1 MKFKLKDL
9 ISIKHGYAFKGED
22 FSDQPTQLQI
32 LTPGN
37 VTIGGGFQFGKG
49 KWLSLTT
56 EYPKEYEFK
65 AGDMFVSMTDL
76 SKAGDTLGYPAIIP
90 VSDRVMLH
98 NQRLGRVEVLPNV
111 EEVVLKKYL
120 YYAMRTREYH
130 AYIVSG
136 ATGTTVRHTS
146 PSKIL
151 DYEFDLPSYQ
161 EQQRI
166 VGILSPIE
174 DKINVLNDVND
185 NLLDLGITYTEE
197 MLVKNDY
204 PVSTIKSMN
213 LTVSDHV
220 ANGSFKALKDNVE
233 IVEDGGYALFLRNTD
248 LKADLNGDR
257 RFVTKSSYEFLKKS
271 RLFGGEVI
279 ISNVGDVGSVYHV
292 PYLDVPMVAGNNVVF
307 LQSEESWLTD
317 YLYFYFKSRI
327 GQHDIDSI
335 TSGSAQQKFNKTDFR
350 ALEIP
355 VILEHDVTILT
366 KLIDNLNSNTQEIR
380 TLMDTR
386 DTLLKK
392 LLN

>member
-185 NLLDLGITYTEE
+185 NL
-197 MLVKNDY
+197 
-204 PVSTIKSMN
+204 
-213 LTVSDHV
+213 
-220 ANGSFKALKDNVE
+220 AA
-233 IVEDGGYALFLRNTD
+233 
-248 LKADLNGDR
+248 
-257 RFVTKSSYEFLKKS
+257 
-271 RLFGGEVI
+271 
-279 ISNVGDVGSVYHV
+279 
-292 PYLDVPMVAGNNVVF
+292 
-307 LQSEESWLTD
+307 
-317 YLYFYFKSRI
+317 
-327 GQHDIDSI
+327 
-335 TSGSAQQKFNKTDFR
+335 
-350 ALEIP
+350 
-355 VILEHDVTILT
+355 
-366 KLIDNLNSNTQEIR
+366 
-380 TLMDTR
+380 
-386 DTLLKK
+386 
-392 LLN
+392 

>member
-1 MKFKLKDL
+1 MTKVKLGDYVSLQTHKVDNITAVNTSYVSTENLQPNKNGVLFPAASMPSSGKVNFYGVGDILVSNIRPYFKK
-9 ISIKHGYAFKGED
+9 IWMAINPGTHS
-22 FSDQPTQLQI
+22 SDVLNFRTKSPKLTQ
-32 LTPGN
+32 
-37 VTIGGGFQFGKG
+37 
-49 KWLSLTT
+49 
-56 EYPKEYEFK
+56 E
-65 AGDMFVSMTDL
+65 
-76 SKAGDTLGYPAIIP
+76 
-90 VSDRVMLH
+90 
-98 NQRLGRVEVLPNV
+98 
-111 EEVVLKKYL
+111 YL
-120 YYAMRTREYH
+120 Y
-130 AYIVSG
+130 IVLESDSFFDYV
-136 ATGTTVRHTS
+136 TLTSKGTKMPRGDKDAIMDFEFS
-146 PSKIL
+146 LPSLDVQQKLSNTIMALERKIL
-151 DYEFDLPSYQ
+151 MSKQ
-161 EQQRI
+161 
-166 VGILSPIE
+166 
-174 DKINVLNDVND
+174 VND

>member
-185 NLLDLGITYTEE
+185 NLFELSRILFEAVLEDEHSEWTSLA
-197 MLVKNDY
+197 
-204 PVSTIKSMN
+204 N
-213 LTVSDHV
+213 LTDIQNGFAFKSGEYIGFSDTPIV
-220 ANGSFKALKDNVE
+220 RTLNIGTDNLFDTQNLKYISDESRAKYQKFEFKTFDTALVMVGASIGKTGFVTSRTNGGLQNQNMWRFRPLNSDVPGLYMYNLVTYANSRMQGYKTGSAREFYTKDAFKNFEVPVGNVE
-233 IVEDGGYALFLRNTD
+233 IYKAFFAIQD
-248 LKADLNGDR
+248 LLDNNASQVTTLNAMRD
-257 RFVTKSSYEFLKKS
+257 EIL
-271 RLFGGEVI
+271 
-279 ISNVGDVGSVYHV
+279 
-292 PYLDVPMVAGNNVVF
+292 
-307 LQSEESWLTD
+307 
-317 YLYFYFKSRI
+317 
-327 GQHDIDSI
+327 
-335 TSGSAQQKFNKTDFR
+335 AQVM
-350 ALEIP
+350 A
-355 VILEHDVTILT
+355 
-366 KLIDNLNSNTQEIR
+366 
-380 TLMDTR
+380 
-386 DTLLKK
+386 
-392 LLN
+392 